1 MSVFLSEQDTARLY
15 VQFFLDQNNPKSK
28 SFSARMSWSM
38 SEILKSFKK
47 LAVVCY
53 QR

>member
-15 VQFFLDQNNPKSK
+15 VQFFLDQNNPKS
-28 SFSARMSWSM
+28 FSARMTWSM